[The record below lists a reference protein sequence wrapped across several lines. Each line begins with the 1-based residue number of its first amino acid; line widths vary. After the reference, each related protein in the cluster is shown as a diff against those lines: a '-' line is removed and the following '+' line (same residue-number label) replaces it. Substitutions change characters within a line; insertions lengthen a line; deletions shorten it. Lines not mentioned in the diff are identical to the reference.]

1 MMAAAAVAVENG
13 LVVGVT
19 VQNWPAPSPDTMPF
33 DPVAYAAGLRGY
45 ADGQSLEAVCAAPG
59 GAWRRWCVEGWLQAQ
74 TVDARRQ
81 AVKR

>member
-1 MMAAAAVAVENG
+1 MTGTMNVAP
-13 LVVGVT
+13 LVVGVP
-19 VQNWPAPSPDTMPF
+19 VVVSEPPKPAPWLPE
-33 DPVAYAAGLRGY
+33 AYAAGLRGY